1 MATATGRYLETS
13 TISIHISDLFLGA
26 VLVFAALYLAAKPGP
41 VKALGTFKSKIF
53 VLLAVLLIGLEIAFF
68 NAQDPILALAGVG
81 DWLKIAFICLLI
93 VFLDF
98 PWSRLALM
106 LFVVAFLQG
115 LLAIAQFWS
124 ASDLVFTGANYAANS
139 SLIDSKT
146 LFING
151 TSYLRASGTFLD
163 PNLLGFFLVGVFF
176 LIGKTNFTYAKLRWL
191 LLIPLILT
199 FSRLAIIALLIA
211 SIFDLKLRNR
221 YLQVVA
227 VLLLSLLLSFVLFS
241 GSLAVF
247 LERLDVSD
255 VLADRFSQLELALRL
270 WLENP
275 LGVGSNNYSLA
286 LTSSFEN
293 LRSSELLPVASFI
306 FLLLVEGGLVV
317 AVSFVLLLVAIY
329 YYRPHYRS
337 FAVLIFLYSLLEPFF
352 AHSQVGQIMLALFLG
367 LILSDYSQISEPI
380 KSKKAKL
387 KRSTFTNP
395 E

>member
-1 MATATGRYLETS
+1 
-13 TISIHISDLFLGA
+13 
-26 VLVFAALYLAAKPGP
+26 
-41 VKALGTFKSKIF
+41 
-53 VLLAVLLIGLEIAFF
+53 
-68 NAQDPILALAGVG
+68 
-81 DWLKIAFICLLI
+81 
-93 VFLDF
+93 
-98 PWSRLALM
+98 
-106 LFVVAFLQG
+106 
-115 LLAIAQFWS
+115 
-124 ASDLVFTGANYAANS
+124 
-139 SLIDSKT
+139 LIDSKT

-199 FSRLAIIALLIA
+199 FCRLAIIALLIA